1 MHTIGLMIVPGTGY
15 QDIEIASGTN
25 LGELVSNK
33 NLHGRTINVDG
44 TPIEPEEYANTSLD
58 GVVEIWATGGAKG
71 A

>member
-1 MHTIGLMIVPGTGY
+1 MHTIGLMIVPGAGY

-25 LGELVSNK
+25 LGQLVADK

-44 TPIEPEEYANTSLD
+44 TVVTPEDYATTVLD
-58 GVVEIWATGGAKG
+58 GAGEVWATGGAKG